1 MANQANELFSL
12 LRREWR
18 QTKGDPRRLVFLF
31 GAAMAYLLVFG
42 MLYMPNIV
50 RHVPAVIY
58 DAAQTARSRE
68 IVEAFEDSDS
78 FRITAYA
85 ASEEEMRRYIME
97 KDAYVA
103 IGIPADFSRR
113 WAQEGSATVLYMVN
127 GSNII
132 LTNVTSSAAQDILAD
147 ISNRWGAG
155 RTALA
160 LGADSNAL
168 IKRIAPVEASLRV
181 LYNPTQGYMFFFL
194 IGLAMAAFQQGIIF
208 AVGASILHEQEHPE
222 KGISFRRLLVAKAVF
237 YWCFAMLSYLLI
249 LAAIRFGLGIPLKAP
264 VWEPVLLG
272 AVYSFC
278 MVFFTSLA
286 ASLFRREIQFIR
298 ASIMYPVPAFVLS
311 GYAWPTEAMG
321 QGMQLLAKLFPMSYL
336 SNNVR
341 ELFLMGTAPDY
352 WHSMAMLLALGT
364 ICGVLAAFFYK
375 PRRHA
380 PAA

>member
-1 MANQANELFSL
+1 MGELTNELVYL

-18 QTKGDPRRLVFLF
+18 QTKGDMRRLVFLF
-31 GAAMAYLLVFG
+31 GAAMAYLIVFG
-42 MLYMPNIV
+42 MLYVPNIV
-50 RHVPAVIY
+50 RYVPAVIY

-68 IVEAFEDSDS
+68 IVQAFSDSDS
-78 FRITAYA
+78 FRITSYA
-85 ASEEEMRRYIME
+85 ASREEMQRAVLE

-103 IGIPADFSRR
+103 IEIPADFSRR

-147 ISNRWGAG
+147 ISNRWGAE

-160 LGADSNAL
+160 LGADRNAL
-168 IKRIAPVEASLRV
+168 ARRIAPVEAGLRV
-181 LYNPTQGYMFFFL
+181 LYNSTQGYMLFFL

-208 AVGASILHEQEHPE
+208 AVGASVICEKEQNE
-222 KGISFRRLLVAKAVF
+222 KDISFKKLLVAKALF

-249 LAAIRFGLGIPLKAP
+249 LAAIRFGLEIPLRAP

-278 MVFFTSLA
+278 MVFFTSFV
-286 ASLFRREIQFIR
+286 ASLFQREVQFIR
-298 ASIMYPVPAFVLS
+298 ASIMYPVPAFILS
-311 GYAWPTEAMG
+311 GYAWPAEAMG

-352 WHSMAMLLALGT
+352 WHSMAVLLVLGT
-364 ICGVLAAFFYK
+364 VFGCLAAFFYK
-375 PRRHA
+375 PHRHA
-380 PAA
+380 V